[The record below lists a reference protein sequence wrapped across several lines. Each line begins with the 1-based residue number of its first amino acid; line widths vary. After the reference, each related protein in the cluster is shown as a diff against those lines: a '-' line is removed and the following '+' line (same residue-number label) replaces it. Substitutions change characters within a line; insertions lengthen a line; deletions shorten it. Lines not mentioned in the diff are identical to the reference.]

1 MGLNVTLDDLEGKV
15 AAIAD
20 QDEATANISS
30 ADYSLRR
37 AYLNMAQ
44 REWAE
49 TYDWRS
55 LYREYNMVISTS
67 TGNASVALPA
77 NFRKSAGLSRI
88 TFDGATTQDFFEIQ
102 PQERSQYTDTSS
114 RFVYFLGDQNV

>member
-20 QDEATANISS
+20 QDEATANIS
-30 ADYSLRR
+30 AAVYSLRR

-77 NFRKSAGLSRI
+77 NFRKSAGFPQI
-88 TFDGATTQDFFEIQ
+88 TYDGTTTLNFHEI
-102 PQERSQYTDTSS
+102 RA
-114 RFVYFLGDQNV
+114 

>member
-20 QDEATANISS
+20 QDEATANIST
-30 ADYSLRR
+30 AGYSLRR

-55 LYREYNMVISTS
+55 LYREYNMVVSTS
-67 TGNASVALPA
+67 TGNASIALPA
-77 NFRKSAGLSRI
+77 NFRKSAGTPQI
-88 TFDGATTQDFFEIQ
+88 TYDGVTTLNFHEIRAE
-102 PQERSQYTDTSS
+102 ERTGQKSS
-114 RFVYFLGDQNV
+114 SEYVYFLYLKS